1 MIYLPR
7 NLLYNNHNITINQF
21 QEQNEISVFKGIEI
35 HFNFKLYFKCI
46 SDPPVDKLASIV
58 FCRCPSTLNCGRDTS
73 EDICTE
79 FNPSFH
85 L

>member
-1 MIYLPR
+1 M
-7 NLLYNNHNITINQF
+7 
-21 QEQNEISVFKGIEI
+21 NELFHYSCIE
-35 HFNFKLYFKCI
+35 H
-46 SDPPVDKLASIV
+46 PPVDKLASIV